1 VRVAFVG
8 AGPRANANAEA
19 LLASGA
25 GSVAGVW
32 DRTPGVATAF
42 GERFSAPAF
51 ESVADLVERTRPDLV
66 AVVTHPSHRIPPVA
80 AAVAA
85 GARALLVEKPLAM
98 SVREVASLEQ
108 LIGDRFLA
116 VNTQY
121 PWMPHWRRI
130 LAVVAEG
137 GIGELVTVHASTAV
151 DLLDQGTHL
160 LSLAFALT
168 AAAGLGDAP
177 DHVVAGA
184 LGTRPYGGVDGPAEI
199 VAQYAVGPARITLTA
214 GPLSPIPTDEPNPFF
229 QQRVHAVGTD
239 GEALVTLT
247 RGGLL
252 RTGDT
257 IERFD
262 TAWPRDDASSQTAF
276 WRELGAAVADPDAA
290 AVFPTRFAAA
300 ARQTRALFDA
310 IDAAGPRA

>member
-1 VRVAFVG
+1 MQVAFVG
-8 AGPRANANAEA
+8 AGTRATANAEA

-25 GSVAGVW
+25 GTVAGVW
-32 DRTPGVATAF
+32 DRTPEIAATF
-42 GERFSAPAF
+42 GERFGAPAF
-51 ESVADLVERTRPDLV
+51 ESVAELVEGTNPDLV
-66 AVVTHPSHRIPPVA
+66 AVVTHPSNRIPPIA

-85 GARALLVEKPLAM
+85 GARKLLVEKPLAM
-98 SVREVASLEQ
+98 SPREVASLEQ

-130 LAVVAEG
+130 LAAVAEG
-137 GIGELVTVHASTAV
+137 RLGELVSIQASTAV

-168 AAAGLGDAP
+168 SAAGLGDEP

-184 LGTRPYGGVDGPAEI
+184 LGSRAYGGADGPAEI
-199 VAQYAVGPARITLTA
+199 VAQYAVGSARITLTA
-214 GPLSPIPTDEPNPFF
+214 GPLSPIPADEPNPFF
-229 QQRVHAVGTD
+229 QQRVHVVGTD

-252 RTGDT
+252 RTGDA

-262 TAWPRDDASSQTAF
+262 TAWPRDDASSQAAF
-276 WRELGAAVADPDAA
+276 WQELGAAVADPAAA